1 MHRNTVRAGS
11 VVVPGSGGLWSGKEG
26 WTMLYVVLLCLSLAA
41 VSVSIGARGTGDI
54 LSDLESIVA
63 RWAFLVTGVLW
74 IVGAAWGIRSFG
86 RMQQTLKIS
95 GKRG

>member
-1 MHRNTVRAGS
+1 V
-11 VVVPGSGGLWSGKEG
+11 
-26 WTMLYVVLLCLSLAA
+26 
-41 VSVSIGARGTGDI
+41 VSVSIGAREKGDI

-74 IVGAAWGIRSFG
+74 IVGAAWGIQSFR
-86 RMQQTLKIS
+86 RMQRTLKIS